1 MGRGTIVGGG
11 SEGRFTVSLDYGS
24 DIVAQRVSFLE
35 GRISE
40 TEAKITTEEA
50 ALASLRLD
58 ASSLEDTLDLAIN
71 AYAAT
76 GGGEEGEEEREAV
89 DKATLALLEK
99 LKGIR
104 LQEVKIEILQL
115 ELANLQGDLSYVQSL
130 NVTETRSM
138 WCADYT
144 TDASGDSATIEV
156 NGEQPKLLLAP
167 GCPAPASSDGQFRE
181 RGTMSAEQVFLNAA
195 LLPGWQ
201 KWLPTYRTGHIT
213 AIDRGEDTADVTL
226 DSAASSAQGLN
237 INQSSSLRNVP
248 IEYMNCNSGAFLVGD
263 DVVVKFEGQDWSQPK
278 IIGFA
283 DGPRPCAPKEI
294 AFAIETAPGSTV
306 TVNPGITYS
315 AMYIGIAGEQ
325 TLITGL
331 NRSATTPHNLPSP
344 GWAEYQPRED
354 TVFGGSYD
362 KNDAV
367 IRFDLA
373 LQRVEG
379 ADYFNT
385 GSYGGNIIKV
395 LEVEEHG
402 ASLVLTGEGQG
413 QIESPSVSPG
423 ISYSIDNKTTTTVQ
437 NGEGEDITFAIGT
450 FVAGFYS
457 AYVSQDNVELFQ
469 DAEVYDAIF
478 SNYYTA
484 PASIVLVFNEKRF
497 RYNLRYAGPI
507 PETADPDT
515 TFGYIPT
522 GDTESV
528 SQSYK
533 RWLWATY
540 IFDGVL
546 PDSP

>member
-1 MGRGTIVGGG
+1 MGRGTIIGGG
-11 SEGRFTVSLDYGS
+11 PEGRFTVSLDYGS
-24 DIVAQRVSFLE
+24 EVVAQRVAFLE
-35 GRISE
+35 GRISDTE
-40 TEAKITTEEA
+40 TKITTEEA
-50 ALASLRLD
+50 TLASLRLD

-76 GGGEEGEEEREAV
+76 GGGEEGEDEREAV

-115 ELANLQGDLSYVQSL
+115 ELANLQGDLAYVEGLS
-130 NVTETRSM
+130 VTETRSM

-144 TDASGDSATIEV
+144 TDASGESATIEV

-201 KWLPTYRTGHIT
+201 KWMPTFRTGHIT
-213 AIDRGEDTADVTL
+213 AIDRAEDTADVTL
-226 DSAASSAQGLN
+226 DSAESSAQGLN
-237 INQSSSLRNVP
+237 INQSSSLSNVP

-263 DVVVKFEGQDWSQPK
+263 DVVVRFEGQDWSQPK

-294 AFAIETAPGSTV
+294 AFAIERLTGSSV
-306 TVNPGITYS
+306 TVDPGPTYS
-315 AMYIGIAGEQ
+315 AMYNGIAGTQ
-325 TLITGL
+325 TLVGGL
-331 NRSATTPHNLPSP
+331 NSTATTPYNLPSP
-344 GWAEYQPRED
+344 GWAEYEPRAD
-354 TVFGGSYD
+354 TVFGGSYT

-367 IRFDLA
+367 LRFDLA

-379 ADYFNT
+379 ADFFGT
-385 GSYGGNIIKV
+385 GSYGGNIITS

-402 ASLVLTGEGQG
+402 ASLVLPGEGQG
-413 QIESPSVSPG
+413 EIASPNVSPG
-423 ISYSIDNKTTTTVQ
+423 ISYLTDNRSSTTVQ
-437 NGEGEDITFAIGT
+437 NGEGDDITFAIGS
-450 FVAGFYS
+450 VVSGFYA
-457 AYVSQDNVELFQ
+457 AYVNQDGDELFQ
-469 DAEVYDAIF
+469 DSDVFDTIF
-478 SNYYTA
+478 GNYYSA
-484 PASIVLVFNEKRF
+484 PASIVLIFNEKRF
-497 RYNLRYAGPI
+497 RYNLRYGGPI

-515 TFGYIPT
+515 LFGYIPT
-522 GDTESV
+522 GDDEFT
-528 SQSYK
+528 SQAYK

-546 PDSP
+546 PDAP